1 MWGPRCG
8 RLLHFCKH
16 QVAPSTAPAPGGEK
30 SVPAKRARDFFRAA
44 KSVTAFP
51 LSSLRP
57 KVLPAL
63 LLLTEQSGSRKRTPP
78 RFVLWPWL
86 LRAGARCPSPLSL
99 PTRRIRRI
107 GKESGRGNRA
117 PARRSQGQRTNR
129 GGVRFREPDCS
140 VGQGSAGK
148 TSGRSEESGK
158 AVTDFA
164 ARKKSRARFG
174 GTDFSPPGAGAV
186 EGATWCLQ
194 KCKRRPHLGPHIQG
208 ANGGH
213 PEIRH
218 PAARIPGPGA
228 GDAPRGGRA
237 CYSIGG
243 RIGRDLPRGATC
255 ARGK

>member
-86 LRAGARCPSPLSL
+86 FRPSPFAPRFLRFRVPIARAPSSL
-99 PTRRIRRI
+99 P
-107 GKESGRGNRA
+107 EFPRG
-117 PARRSQGQRTNR
+117 
-129 GGVRFREPDCS
+129 FL
-140 VGQGSAGK
+140 
-148 TSGRSEESGK
+148 
-158 AVTDFA
+158 
-164 ARKKSRARFG
+164 SRAIR
-174 GTDFSPPGAGAV
+174 
-186 EGATWCLQ
+186 E
-194 KCKRRPHLGPHIQG
+194 KRRVPYL
-208 ANGGH
+208 
-213 PEIRH
+213 
-218 PAARIPGPGA
+218 
-228 GDAPRGGRA
+228 
-237 CYSIGG
+237 
-243 RIGRDLPRGATC
+243 
-255 ARGK
+255 